1 LIGRFPVV
9 NHLSRSRGEE
19 GAAASALLVTA
30 LLVGL
35 GMFVYMAI
43 PYATAVDAKAKN
55 RSAADAA
62 AIAGAEAAFGDLLAS
77 ISGGPIGEDLIPG
90 SWGAV
95 PGCAGLG
102 LNAASGHASYNDA
115 VLTDYVFDCDSGQ
128 ATVRV
133 EGRGYA
139 GQPSRSTATAQVD
152 LPSCDTMPEP
162 PEPEPTEPAGA
173 PSPSG
178 PGPSPGP
185 GSEPGPTPEPADDF
199 ELELDCTGFDLR
211 LQFQDTDGDGFYDRF
226 HVPPGQLGDIV
237 DAVDAR
243 LVD

>member
-1 LIGRFPVV
+1 MTHHR
-9 NHLSRSRGEE
+9 RSRDEE
-19 GAAASALLVTA
+19 GVAASALLVTA

-62 AIAGAEAAFGDLLAS
+62 AIAGAQAAFGDLLMS
-77 ISGGPIGEDLIPG
+77 LSGGPIGGDLIPG
-90 SWGAV
+90 SWSAV

-102 LNAASGHASYNDA
+102 YGAANGYASYNDA
-115 VLTDYVFDCDSGQ
+115 VLTDYVFDCGTGE

-133 EGRGYA
+133 EGRGYE
-139 GQPSRSTATAQVD
+139 GQPSRSTARAKVD
-152 LPSCDTMPEP
+152 LPSCDPMPEP
-162 PEPEPTEPAGA
+162 PEPEPSEPPADPPTGG
-173 PSPSG
+173 PS
-178 PGPSPGP
+178 PSPGP
-185 GSEPGPTPEPADDF
+185 GPSTGPSPTPEPADDF
-199 ELELDCTGFDLR
+199 DFDLDCAGFDLH
-211 LQFQDTDGDGFYDRF
+211 LEFKDTDGDGLYDAF
-226 HVPPGQLGDIV
+226 HVPPGQLGDIA